1 MASRNRLALLPWLC
15 VAVAPAREGGAA
27 GAQEAAAAPA
37 AAAAP
42 GYEHSVPGNVLLYA
56 GVDSF
61 DQLLADWAASAY
73 GRLMQDE
80 AAKPVRAA
88 FAQFLESL
96 AAASKDESGL
106 DVVDAIRKIDGRIGW
121 SLSGDLENV
130 DDTEMVVA
138 LESSEHA
145 AEIHALSMAAVNTH
159 VERGDAIFK
168 SEAIGTRE
176 VVQLT
181 PMDSADKGRFRM
193 GVVGSTMALGIATGT
208 AVDGDQYTRF
218 IQALDGEGGESL
230 ASRADFAQSLAARAG
245 GVKFW
250 LDTGRA
256 VREQMTPPAADGT
269 ESPDTR
275 LNRALGLDQLGA
287 LSARLQLDA
296 SEMRIDAQQTWAPVG
311 LARVL
316 IAFMSGGDHALLTLV
331 PAEAAT
337 AISLRLDLPAG
348 LDAAEALAKEAGLGS
363 LLGEPA
369 AEGAAP
375 GAEVEAFH
383 PRRDLLDH
391 LDGRLALSVV
401 EVPEDESLMGIGMQ
415 GGPSVNT
422 AFILGV
428 RDATALA
435 ASLDKMLRKQ
445 GMHAARRKS
454 EFEGYVV
461 YSLPLGILTINY
473 AIVDDFMV
481 VSPSPTLL
489 QDVLRRKSN
498 RELPSLRTSPP
509 FMASFDALEAAPALA
524 VWSSTTSDV
533 MAGLRGAMLGEGID
547 PAYTEGDEEGGG
559 FGGEEGGEFGSE
571 SGGDEADPSGSIEP
585 HEHGPA
591 GGNLESHAEAM
602 INAFSALDSKLLL
615 KYLPAGQ
622 LLALRCDQAGA
633 HFEVVAR

>member
-15 VAVAPAREGGAA
+15 VAVAPAPAQESGAA
-27 GAQEAAAAPA
+27 DAQDAAAPA
-37 AAAAP
+37 AAAPAVA

-61 DQLLADWAASAY
+61 DQLLADLAASAY
-73 GRLMQDE
+73 GRLLQDE
-80 AAKPVRAA
+80 AAKPVRDA
-88 FAQFLESL
+88 FARFLESL
-96 AAASKDESGL
+96 AAASKEESGF
-106 DVVDAIRKIDGRIGW
+106 DFVDATRRIDGRIGW
-121 SLSGDLENV
+121 SLSGDLDRV
-130 DDTEMVVA
+130 QDTEMVVA

-145 AEIHALSMAAVNTH
+145 AELHALAMAAVNTH

-193 GVVGSTMALGIATGT
+193 GVVGSTMALGIATGA
-208 AVDGDQYTRF
+208 AVDGDQYMRF
-218 IQALDGEGGESL
+218 VQALDGEGGESL
-230 ASRADFAQSLAARAG
+230 AMRHDFAQSLAARAG

-256 VREQMTPPAADGT
+256 VREQMTPPAADGA

-275 LNRALGLDQLGA
+275 LTRALGLDQLGA

-296 SEMRIDAQQTWAPVG
+296 SEMRLDAQQTWTPVG
-311 LARVL
+311 LAKVL
-316 IAFMSGGDHALLTLV
+316 TAFLSGGEHALLTLV

-363 LLGEPA
+363 LFGEPA

-375 GAEVEAFH
+375 GAEAEEFH

-435 ASLDKMLRKQ
+435 ASLDRMLRKQ

-461 YSLPLGILTINY
+461 YSLPLGILTVNY

-498 RELPSLRTSPP
+498 RELPSLRTSPA
-509 FMASFDALEAAPALA
+509 FMASFDALAAAPALA

-533 MAGLRGAMLGEGID
+533 MEGLRGAMLGEGID
-547 PAYTEGDEEGGG
+547 PAYVEGDEEGGA
-559 FGGEEGGEFGSE
+559 FGGEP
-571 SGGDEADPSGSIEP
+571 GGDEADPVGALEPDERGSS
-585 HEHGPA
+585 
-591 GGNLESHAEAM
+591 GGNLESHAMAM
-602 INAFSALDSKLLL
+602 IDAFSALDPKLLL

-633 HFEVVAR
+633 HFEIVAR